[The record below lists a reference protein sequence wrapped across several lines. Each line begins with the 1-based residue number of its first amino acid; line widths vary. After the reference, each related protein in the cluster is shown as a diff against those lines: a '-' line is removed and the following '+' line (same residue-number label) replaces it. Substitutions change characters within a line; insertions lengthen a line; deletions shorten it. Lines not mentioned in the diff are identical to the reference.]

1 MSAIASA
8 LLDDLTDDDLDV
20 LAERLAPRLTAKQT
34 SDGWL
39 RGADKIAAYIDAPVS
54 RVYSLSSAGRIP
66 IERDGSNLV
75 ARKSD
80 LDHWIHQGGAK
91 RP

>member
-8 LLDDLTDDDLDV
+8 LLDDLTDDDLDR

-34 SDGWL
+34 DGWL

-75 ARKSD
+75 ARKPD
-80 LDHWIHQGGAK
+80 LDSWIHQGGAK